1 MVLAVVLLH
10 MYTADIVAD
19 LQYCYYFACASYHT
33 KQEYA
38 VKAVDVLARRTRL
51 AFVDATAAAAA
62 APRVVEIMS
71 ESLGWGRAR
80 RAEELKECSV
90 FLQTMSAG
98 VEPKLHHTDTHT
110 SSSSSSSRS
119 KSAAAPAAAVAAA
132 KQTGGAAAASA

>member
-1 MVLAVVLLH
+1 
-10 MYTADIVAD
+10 
-19 LQYCYYFACASYHT
+19 
-33 KQEYA
+33 

-80 RAEELKECSV
+80 KAEELQECSV

-98 VEPKLHHTDTHT
+98 VEPKLHHADTHT
-110 SSSSSSSRS
+110 SSSSSSSSASRS
-119 KSAAAPAAAVAAA
+119 KSGAAPAAA
-132 KQTGGAAAASA
+132 AAASA